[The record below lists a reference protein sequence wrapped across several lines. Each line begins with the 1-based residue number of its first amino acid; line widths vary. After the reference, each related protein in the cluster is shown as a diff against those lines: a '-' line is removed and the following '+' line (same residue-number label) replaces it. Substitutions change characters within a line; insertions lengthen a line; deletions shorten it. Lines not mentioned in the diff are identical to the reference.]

1 MSRLPQLAITQLSE
15 PNSSDACV
23 KLRLK
28 AIHNTLMQMSCIV
41 ACYSGVYWVCASLK
55 CTVVK
60 EVYCDMRSGGWTLI
74 GQIGNVRGNFQNEW
88 LVTNKNTEILQTPVI
103 RQGTYG
109 WIDAVE
115 MAVNHAK
122 EVSCLS

>member
-1 MSRLPQLAITQLSE
+1 MQRL
-15 PNSSDACV
+15 
-23 KLRLK
+23 
-28 AIHNTLMQMSCIV
+28 CIV
-41 ACYSGVYWVCASLK
+41 ACYSGVYWVCASPK

-88 LVTNKNTEILQTPVI
+88 LVTNKNTAILQTPMI
-103 RQGTYG
+103 QQGTYG